1 MGAALGCSCETK
13 DDQAEISLVQQ
24 PIANND
30 SKKQQMMR
38 GAGGGMDDSS
48 DINDGSVIGN
58 ANQVES
64 MPKQEEN

>member
-1 MGAALGCSCETK
+1 
-13 DDQAEISLVQQ
+13 VQQ